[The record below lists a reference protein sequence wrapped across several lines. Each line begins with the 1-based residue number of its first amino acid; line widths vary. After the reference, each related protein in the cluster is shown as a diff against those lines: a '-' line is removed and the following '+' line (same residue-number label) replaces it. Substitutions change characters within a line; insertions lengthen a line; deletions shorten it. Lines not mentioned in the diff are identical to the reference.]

1 MSSRWNDT
9 DAPRGADY
17 DERFVRMAASGQ
29 DVHGEATFVAGF
41 QPRSVLDAG
50 CGTGRVAIELR
61 RRGVEKGQSIETVG
75 IDADQAMLA
84 AAQAGD
90 PDGEWHLGDVS
101 TMRLEDGSGTLR
113 SFDVVVAAGNVMIFL
128 APGTEAAT
136 VANLAAHLTPGGALI
151 CGFQLKPDRYS
162 LDRFEADCEAAGLVE
177 VERWSTWDRQP
188 FRSGG
193 DYVVAVHRRPR

>member
-17 DERFVRMAASGQ
+17 DERFSRMAAAGQ
-29 DVHGEATFVAGF
+29 DVHGEAAFVATF

-61 RRGVEKGQSIETVG
+61 RRGIEAVG
-75 IDADQAMLA
+75 VDADNGMLA
-84 AAQAGD
+84 SAVEGD
-90 PDGEWHLGDVS
+90 PGGEWHLGDVS
-101 TMRLEDGSGTLR
+101 TMRLEDDAGAPR

-151 CGFQLKPDRYS
+151 CGFQLKADRYG
-162 LDRFEADCEAAGLVE
+162 LDRFDADCDAAGLVE
-177 VERWSTWDRQP
+177 VERWSTWDRRRFEP
-188 FRSGG
+188 GG
-193 DYVVAVHRRPR
+193 DYVVAVYRRPR

>member
-1 MSSRWNDT
+1 MEHAMSSRWSGT

-61 RRGVEKGQSIETVG
+61 RRGIDTVG
-75 IDADQAMLA
+75 IDADQTMLEA
-84 AAQAGD
+84 AEAGD

-101 TMRLEDGSGTLR
+101 AMRLEDGSGALR
-113 SFDVVVAAGNVMIFL
+113 LFDVVVAAGNVMIFL

-136 VANLAAHLTPGGALI
+136 VANLADHLTSGGALI
-151 CGFQLKPDRYS
+151 CGFQLKANRYS
-162 LDRFEADCEAAGLVE
+162 LDQLDADCDAAGLE
-177 VERWSTWDRQP
+177 PVERWATWDRQS
-188 FRSGG
+188 FVSGG